1 MHSMDEPRSGWKSPG
16 GVAVIAVAL
25 IINLVAD
32 WFIFK
37 PRSVLSLVLGE
48 VLVLGI
54 IAFVV
59 ILITDRTPQV

>member
-1 MHSMDEPRSGWKSPG
+1 MHSVDEPRSVWKSPSG
-16 GVAVIAVAL
+16 IAVIAVML

-48 VLVLGI
+48 VLVLGV

-59 ILITDRTPQV
+59 ILIKDRTPQV